1 MKIIDKPELGALV
14 SPQGNQYIPI
24 HNWYPYKHGYSRGLA
39 TYLIKTFDLSAGAWV
54 LDPFCGGGTTLLT
67 CKELGI
73 NACGFDILPFSVFLS
88 NVKVGSYDGTD
99 LKRELNTLKRKN
111 TATCSDIASL
121 PDIPIIKK
129 AFTPDIEKALLTLK
143 SKIDYISDPNTRDF
157 FNLAFLSI
165 LESVSNTS
173 KTGGF
178 LRIVKR
184 DISPELIQQ
193 LFFKKAS
200 SMLND
205 IMEDNKPKQHGKV
218 SVTAKVGDARKLT
231 TKRKFDAVITSP
243 PYPNRHDYTRIYSL
257 EMMFDFV
264 SNNGQLK
271 KIRYETIRSHVEAR
285 KKYEAIGYKK
295 PDALEF
301 LIAQV
306 KKKKKP
312 QVLIDKADVLAEQVG
327 CPLVLKKVKV
337 LPQDLSRPQAQ
348 AMDSQLFTTDADEF
362 FATPGIDIVVEA
374 IGGESPAV
382 EYLSRALSAGKHVVT
397 SNKEVIAKHGVELL
411 TLTQQHG
418 VGLHY
423 EAAVGGG
430 IPLISPFQ
438 RDLLANNISGIY
450 AIINGTTNFILTR
463 MARDGVDFSS
473 ALNRAQELGYAEPN
487 PRDDVEGIDATYK
500 LAILASLAFHSQVRP
515 EDIYHEGI
523 SRLDSRDFQYA
534 QELGF
539 AIKLLAI
546 AKQSDESIE
555 VRVHPVF
562 IPEDSLLAKV
572 DGVYNAILVEGDL
585 VGKVLFFGEGAGA
598 LPTSS
603 AVIADVVAAAQ
614 DVILGIGSKIRW
626 GAQPGKGIKPMSEI
640 KTRYYL
646 RLNVADRP
654 GVLAQIAKLLGDQQI
669 SISSVIQK
677 VVDSVAQTAEIV
689 IMTHPAQEKA
699 MQQALGELTHLAAV
713 NEISNFIRVEA

>member
-1 MKIIDKPELGALV
+1 MKKQSIGIGLMGLGV
-14 SPQGNQYIPI
+14 I
-24 HNWYPYKHGYSRGLA
+24 
-39 TYLIKTFDLSAGAWV
+39 AGQV
-54 LDPFCGGGTTLLT
+54 
-67 CKELGI
+67 
-73 NACGFDILPFSVFLS
+73 
-88 NVKVGSYDGTD
+88 
-99 LKRELNTLKRKN
+99 
-111 TATCSDIASL
+111 
-121 PDIPIIKK
+121 
-129 AFTPDIEKALLTLK
+129 
-143 SKIDYISDPNTRDF
+143 
-157 FNLAFLSI
+157 
-165 LESVSNTS
+165 
-173 KTGGF
+173 
-178 LRIVKR
+178 
-184 DISPELIQQ
+184 
-193 LFFKKAS
+193 
-200 SMLND
+200 
-205 IMEDNKPKQHGKV
+205 
-218 SVTAKVGDARKLT
+218 AK
-231 TKRKFDAVITSP
+231 
-243 PYPNRHDYTRIYSL
+243 
-257 EMMFDFV
+257 
-264 SNNGQLK
+264 
-271 KIRYETIRSHVEAR
+271 
-285 KKYEAIGYKK
+285 
-295 PDALEF
+295 
-301 LIAQV
+301 
-306 KKKKKP
+306 
-312 QVLIDKADVLAEQVG
+312 VLIDKADVLAEQVG

-337 LPQDLSRPQAQ
+337 LPQDLSRPQVQ
-348 AMDSQLFTTDADEF
+348 AMDPQLFTTDADEF
-362 FATPGIDIVVEA
+362 FATPGMDIVVEA

-382 EYLSRALSAGKHVVT
+382 EYLSRALAAGKHVVT

-411 TLTQQHG
+411 TLAQQHG

-523 SRLDSRDFQYA
+523 SRLGSRDFQYA
-534 QELGF
+534 RELGF

-572 DGVYNAILVEGDL
+572 DGVYNAIQVEGDL

-603 AVIADVVAAAQ
+603 AVTANVVAAAQ
-614 DVILGIGSKIRW
+614 DVILGIGSRTRW

-640 KTRYYL
+640 RTRYYL
-646 RLNVADRP
+646 RLNVADLP
-654 GVLAQIAKLLGDQQI
+654 GVLAQIAKVLGDQQI

-689 IMTHPAQEKA
+689 IMTHPAQEEA
-699 MQQALGELTHLAAV
+699 MQTALGGLTHLAAV
-713 NEISNFIRVEA
+713 NEISSFIRVEA